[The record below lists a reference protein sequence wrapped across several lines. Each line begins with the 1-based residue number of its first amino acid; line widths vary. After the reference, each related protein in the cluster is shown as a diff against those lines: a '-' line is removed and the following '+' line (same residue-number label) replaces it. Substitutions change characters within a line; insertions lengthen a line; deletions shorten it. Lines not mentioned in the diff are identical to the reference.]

1 MQEIKKLIELSK
13 EALRLNKKAYDEFSV
28 IRVHPWDKE
37 IHIYDYEVIKKI
49 AALSGEE
56 IKTETL
62 KDEYLEH
69 SVVVDGISF
78 YALTEKD
85 EIKKTKSL

>member
-13 EALRLNKKAYDEFSV
+13 EVLRLNKKAYDEFSV
-28 IRVHPWDKE
+28 IGVSPGDKE
-37 IHIYDYEVIKKI
+37 IHIYDYEAIKKLT
-49 AALSGEE
+49 ALSGEE

-62 KDEYLEH
+62 KDEYLKH

-78 YALTEKD
+78 CALTEKD
-85 EIKKTKSL
+85 EVL